1 VSSCKALKLLYLT
14 WVFLSTTCNQTD
26 LEAVFE
32 PCAEGVEGML
42 VPWVTVTVPLM
53 SLAVVVNFVLQGP
66 VVGMARVGSI
76 LLIIPIIPAGTS
88 LASDLGNVGV

>member
-1 VSSCKALKLLYLT
+1 
-14 WVFLSTTCNQTD
+14 
-26 LEAVFE
+26 
-32 PCAEGVEGML
+32 ML